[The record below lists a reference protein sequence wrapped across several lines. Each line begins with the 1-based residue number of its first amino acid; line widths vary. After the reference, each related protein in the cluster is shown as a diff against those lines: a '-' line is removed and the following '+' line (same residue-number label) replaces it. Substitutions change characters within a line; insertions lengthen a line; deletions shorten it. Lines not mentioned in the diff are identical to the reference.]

1 MPTGCCARRVTTADR
16 NSNGGE
22 KQKMKEYQ
30 NLIGKISIAA
40 AIIIV
45 AFILANAIESA
56 GASAGSQI
64 AGALHAMV

>member
-1 MPTGCCARRVTTADR
+1 M
-16 NSNGGE
+16 E
-22 KQKMKEYQ
+22 KT
-30 NLIGKISIAA
+30 IIAA

-64 AGALHAMV
+64 ARAPRAMA

>member
-1 MPTGCCARRVTTADR
+1 
-16 NSNGGE
+16 
-22 KQKMKEYQ
+22 MKEHR
-30 NLIGKISIAA
+30 NLIGKITIAA

-56 GASAGSQI
+56 GAGAGSQI

>member
-1 MPTGCCARRVTTADR
+1 
-16 NSNGGE
+16 
-22 KQKMKEYQ
+22 MKEYQ
-30 NLIGKISIAA
+30 NLIGKTTIAA

-64 AGALHAMV
+64 ARAPRAMA